1 MTQILQTR
9 PDTTP
14 MSMLERAV
22 ISGASI
28 EVLERLLA
36 LQERW
41 QQNNARIAFTAA
53 LSALRADM
61 PEIVK
66 SRKVDFSSAK
76 GRTAYQYEDLAD
88 MVELLSPQ
96 LAKHGMS
103 FRWRTD
109 STTPGFVSVTCIL
122 AHADGHAEETTLAGP
137 YDSSGN
143 KNAIQAIGSVVT
155 YLQRYTLKASLGI
168 AASQDD
174 DGRQGAAPGQPPV
187 QAPSRHPTPAASED
201 MTGAQ
206 RERFVAKLN
215 ALRER
220 NPEAFD
226 RILDGRHTSFSAAVQ
241 VTDRTAAAEI
251 VMALEAALGGGAE
264 SAPETPAA
272 DRGDGQVRGELTV
285 PDGGTAL
292 PPGGPRLG
300 MGEFQAIC
308 GTLKSVLG
316 EVDYLSVMKP
326 YGGHSNKTPPEQYQ
340 DALLALSAAAT
351 GTMEAP
357 DVACLL
363 QAQSLS
369 REELR
374 SAIPKAE
381 ENIVE
386 RATMRDEHL
395 GEAGLERAL
404 VASLRVY
411 YALLL
416 WLG

>member
-1 MTQILQTR
+1 MTQVLEIR

-22 ISGASI
+22 SSGASI

-41 QQNNARIAFTAA
+41 QANTARIAFTAS

-66 SRKVDFSSAK
+66 SRKVDFSSGK
-76 GRTAYQYEDLAD
+76 GRTTYQYEDLAE

-109 STTPGFVSVTCIL
+109 STSPGFVSVTCIL
-122 AHADGHAEETTLAGP
+122 AHADGHCEETTLSGP
-137 YDSSGN
+137 CDSSGN

-174 DGRQGAAPGQPPV
+174 DGRQGAAPGQPA
-187 QAPSRHPTPAASED
+187 QAPAPSVSED

-206 RERFVAKLN
+206 RARYVAKLN
-215 ALRER
+215 ALRQR
-220 NPEAFD
+220 SPEAFD
-226 RILDGRHTSFSAAVQ
+226 RILDGRRTSFSAACQ

-251 VMALEAALGGGAE
+251 VMALEAGGGAD

-272 DRGDGQVRGELTV
+272 DRGDGQARGGPTV
-285 PDGGTAL
+285 PDGGKAP
-292 PPGGPRLG
+292 PPGDPRLG
-300 MGEFQAIC
+300 MHEFQAC
-308 GTLKSVLG
+308 CATLKSVLG
-316 EVDYLSVMKP
+316 ETDYLRVMEP
-326 YGGHSNKTPPEQYQ
+326 YGGHSNKTPPEQYH
-340 DALLALSAAAT
+340 DALLALSEAT
-351 GTMEAP
+351 GTLHGPP

-374 SAIPKAE
+374 AAIPKVE
-381 ENIVE
+381 EAIVE
-386 RATMRDEHL
+386 QATLRDEYL
-395 GEAGLERAL
+395 GEAGIERAL

-416 WLG
+416 WLRT